1 MSRYLVRRLIHALIT
16 LLLISLITFT
26 IIHLAPGGPSILAD
40 PEMSQEE
47 AAILRHNMGLD
58 QPLYIQYTKW
68 LYNILRGDFGR
79 SLLHGQPVLQ
89 MIGARLQATVI
100 LALAGITLTL
110 VVGLPLGV
118 LCALHRNSWLDR
130 LMTLLTFGTISI
142 PPFWLG
148 IMLILIFAVRL
159 RWLPSAGMR
168 TVGADTASLDLVS
181 HLVMPAL
188 VLASFTLAQVIR
200 YTRSSLG
207 DVLRENY
214 ILVARAKGLAE
225 QTVLTR
231 HALKNALIP
240 VVTIIGLMLPGLV
253 GGAAITET
261 VFAWPGIGRL
271 AVDAAFKRDYPV
283 IMGITILVS
292 IAVIVSNLLVDL
304 IYPLF
309 DPRIKMH

>member
-26 IIHLAPGGPSILAD
+26 IIHLAPGGPSILQD

-47 AAILRHNMGLD
+47 AAILRRNMGLD
-58 QPLYIQYTKW
+58 QPLYVQYAKW

-79 SLLHGQPVLQ
+79 SMLHGQPVLRI
-89 MIGARLQATVI
+89 IGARLWATVI
-100 LALAGITLTL
+100 LALAGIIITLA
-110 VVGLPLGV
+110 VGLPLGV

-159 RWLPSAGMR
+159 RWLPSAGMQ
-168 TVGADTASLDLVS
+168 TVGAETVSLDLIS

-214 ILVARAKGLAE
+214 ILVARAKGLTE
-225 QTVLTR
+225 HTVLAR

-240 VVTIIGLMLPGLV
+240 VVTIIGLMLPSLI

-292 IAVIVSNLLVDL
+292 IAVIASNLLVDL